1 MDTKF
6 NMSKDTQR
14 QLLEV
19 YELRIERL
27 QKRIEYLEGI
37 INDPY

>member
-1 MDTKF
+1 METKF
-6 NMSKDTQR
+6 NMSKETQS

-27 QKRIEYLEGI
+27 QSKIKHLEDI
-37 INDPY
+37 IKNLP

>member
-6 NMSKDTQR
+6 NMSKETQS

-27 QKRIEYLEGI
+27 QSKIKHLEDI
-37 INDPY
+37 IKNLP

>member
-6 NMSKDTQR
+6 NMSKETQS

-27 QKRIEYLEGI
+27 QSKIKLLEDI
-37 INDPY
+37 IKNLR

>member
-6 NMSKDTQR
+6 NMSKETQS

-27 QKRIEYLEGI
+27 QSKIKHLEDI
-37 INDPY
+37 IKSLP

>member
-6 NMSKDTQR
+6 NMSKETQR

-19 YELRIERL
+19 YELRIDRL
-27 QKRIEYLEGI
+27 QKRIEHLDQVIKELS
-37 INDPY
+37 